1 MIRLTKLGHVL
12 IRVADQ
18 ERSKRFYTE
27 VLGFRVSE
35 HLPDDAAFMTVDNGF
50 HTLDLAQHP
59 NPQAAPP
66 SPDQL
71 GVAHIAF
78 QVGSY
83 ADLREAYQ
91 TLLAHGVE
99 IRRAMDHNSQRSLY
113 FADPDGNQ
121 LEIYYEVPNALSVFA
136 DGRHD
141 EDRVLPLSRPG
152 EPLPEWLTEDWPA
165 PRVAAG

>member
-1 MIRLTKLGHVL
+1 MIRLSKLGHVL

-27 VLGFRVSE
+27 ILGFRVSE
-35 HLPDDAAFMTVDNGF
+35 HLPEDVAFMTIDNGF

-59 NPQAAPP
+59 NPNATPP

-78 QVGSY
+78 QVDSY
-83 ADLREAYQ
+83 AALREAYE
-91 TLLAHGVE
+91 TLLANDVP
-99 IRRAMDHNSQRSLY
+99 IRRAVDHNSQRSLY

-121 LEIYYEVPNALSVFA
+121 LEIYYEILNAREVFA

-141 EDRVLPLSRPG
+141 EDRVLPLSRAG
-152 EPLPEWLTEDWPA
+152 EPLPDWLLEDWPA